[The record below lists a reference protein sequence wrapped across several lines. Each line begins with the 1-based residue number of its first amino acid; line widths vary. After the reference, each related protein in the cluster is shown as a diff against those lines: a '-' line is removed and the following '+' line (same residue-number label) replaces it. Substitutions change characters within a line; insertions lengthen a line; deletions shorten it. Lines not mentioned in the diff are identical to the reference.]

1 MMDEIRTSNGKM
13 LDHMEEEDRKETEMW
28 QELAKV
34 SEKQNEQIMK
44 DLDEKRAREAKEKE
58 EAEAAAKAG
67 E

>member
-13 LDHMEEEDRKETEMW
+13 LDHMEEEDRKETEVW